1 MPPDAVHRL
10 SLQCRPERR
19 ALSARHR
26 HRRGAGAAQPAADR
40 QRVVRRR
47 EKIAILNFGTLL
59 PEVAQA
65 AEALNATLVDMRFV
79 KPLDE
84 QLVLELATSHETLVT
99 LEENAIM
106 GGAGSGVNELLMA
119 KRRPVPVL
127 NLGLPDSFVSQGT
140 GRTACRSGVGCRRH
154 SAPNRNGWRS
164 NRHSCLTKRLRLR
177 GRFCFRPSPRDPR
190 YSYCLSC
197 EWEASMKY
205 LKLGNTDL
213 NVSRICGLHD
223 LRRTEPRQSRTDAAG
238 REQPPAAET
247 GAGSRHQ
254 LFDTAN
260 SYSDGSSGKSSA
272 GRCTTMRAAKTWWS
286 PPRCISAE

>member
-40 QRVVRRR
+40 QRRCAAG

-59 PEVAQA
+59 PEAAQA

-140 GRTACRSGVGCRRH
+140 REE
-154 SAPNRNGWRS
+154 
-164 NRHSCLTKRLRLR
+164 LRA
-177 GRFCFRPSPRDPR
+177 D
-190 YSYCLSC
+190 
-197 EWEASMKY
+197 
-205 LKLGNTDL
+205 LGL
-213 NVSRICGLHD
+213 M
-223 LRRTEPRQSRTDAAG
+223 
-238 REQPPAAET
+238 PPAFSAKSKPA
-247 GAGSRHQ
+247 GAVIA
-254 LFDTAN
+254 T
-260 SYSDGSSGKSSA
+260 
-272 GRCTTMRAAKTWWS
+272 RA
-286 PPRCISAE
+286 